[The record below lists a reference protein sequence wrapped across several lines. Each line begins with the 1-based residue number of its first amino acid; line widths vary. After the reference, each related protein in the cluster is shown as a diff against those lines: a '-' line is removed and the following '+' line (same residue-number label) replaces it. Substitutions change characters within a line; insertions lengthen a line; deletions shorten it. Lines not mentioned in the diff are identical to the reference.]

1 MFLFEYSAT
10 LAADED
16 GGFVVTF
23 PDFPEAIAQGETE
36 QEALEQAADSLEE
49 AVANRIVMSLDLP
62 RPSAAPGSYAVAV
75 PGSTALKAALYQA
88 ICGLR
93 MSKVQ
98 VAAHLGVDEKEV
110 RRLLDPYHP
119 SKLNR
124 IEELMKRMGR
134 RVVIGLQSPP
144 SEGKSSPV
152 LQPEGTMVW
161 PDARRTSSSVL
172 SNADNAQA

>member
-10 LAADED
+10 LAPDED

-23 PDFPEAIAQGETE
+23 ADFPEAFAQGETE

-62 RPSAAPGSYAVAV
+62 EPSAASGAYTVAV
-75 PGSTALKAALYQA
+75 PASTALKAVLYQT
-88 ICGLR
+88 IRGLK

-110 RRLLDPYHP
+110 RNLLDPYHQ

-124 IEELMKRMGR
+124 IEELLKRLGR
-134 RVVIGLQSPP
+134 RVVVGLQSLP
-144 SEGKSSPV
+144 SEATSVPV
-152 LQPEGTMVW
+152 QLEGAVV
-161 PDARRTSSSVL
+161 RRRV
-172 SNADNAQA
+172 NPPAQHDIAS